1 MNPMFGAP
9 VKSVY
14 HKWHQRPVSPVVS
27 CPPSSVSCQL
37 SSVSHPLSA
46 VRLVRRAGGFT
57 LLELM
62 LALTILGLMSAV
74 VYSSFRLSLKS
85 YSRSQERLEEEARK
99 RVLGDLIKRQIGSL
113 FPVRP
118 TGSFLEPEP
127 EGAQAGRSPRALSQ
141 FPLFYGSPESV
152 TFVTVAPLMLQRN
165 PGLTVVRYGLSEDE
179 WGGLYLGAMETRYQG
194 FDSFLTMVEV
204 PRGKPLPLVEP
215 VADLQFEY
223 YGYDAE
229 AQDYQWLDVWD
240 GERMQSVPEAIRI
253 HYDGQHLVVPSNAVF
268 VGRQRAVMPGM
279 RSR

>member
-1 MNPMFGAP
+1 MKPMFGAP
-9 VKSVY
+9 VKSAH
-14 HKWHQRPVSPVVS
+14 HKWHQRPVAADNS
-27 CPPSSVSCQL
+27 C
-37 SSVSHPLSA
+37 PLSA
-46 VRLVRRAGGFT
+46 VRPKHSSTLPSRLWLGAGFT

-62 LALTILGLMSAV
+62 LALMILGLMSAV

-118 TGSFLEPEP
+118 AGSFLEPQP
-127 EGAQAGRSPRALSQ
+127 EGAQAGRSPQVLSQ
-141 FPLFYGSPESV
+141 SPLFYGSPESV
-152 TFVTVAPLMLQRN
+152 TFVTVAPLMLQKN
-165 PGLTVVRYGLSEDE
+165 PGLTVVRYGLAEDE

-194 FDSFLTMVEV
+194 VDSFLTMVEV

-229 AQDYQWLDVWD
+229 TQDYQWLDSWD
-240 GERMQSVPEAIRI
+240 GEEMRSVPEAIRI
-253 HYDGQHLVVPSNAVF
+253 HYDGQHLVVPSNSVF
-268 VGRQRAVMPGM
+268 VGRQRAGVRRVIP
-279 RSR
+279 R

>member
-1 MNPMFGAP
+1 MNDNNAYTVRRGFSSRPTGSLRNPSYSVKVLPMFP
-9 VKSVY
+9 NL
-14 HKWHQRPVSPVVS
+14 H
-27 CPPSSVSCQL
+27 CQ
-37 SSVSHPLSA
+37 LSA

-74 VYSSFRLSLKS
+74 VYSSFRLSLNS

-118 TGSFLEPEP
+118 AGSFLEPQP
-127 EGAQAGRSPRALSQ
+127 ESTQPGRSTQALSQ
-141 FPLFYGSPESV
+141 FPLFDGSPESV
-152 TFVTVAPLMLQRN
+152 TFVTVAPLMLQKN
-165 PGLTVVRYGLSEDE
+165 SGLTVVRYGLSEDE

-194 FDSFLTMVEV
+194 LDSFLTMVEV

-229 AQDYQWLDVWD
+229 IQDYQWLDFWD
-240 GERMQSVPEAIRI
+240 GETMQAVPEVIRI

-279 RSR
+279 SSR